1 MSERITDP
9 AEIDAYLT
17 SARGLY
23 DLDQP
28 VNAIEI
34 ADPPVVEKTPSGA
47 RVMAWLP
54 VEDEDRWM

>member
-9 AEIDAYLT
+9 AEIAAYLA
-17 SARGLY
+17 SVLGLY

-28 VNAIEI
+28 VNAIEL
-34 ADPPVVEKTPSGA
+34 ADPPVIERTASGA

-54 VEDEDRWM
+54 VEDEDRRK